1 MLHVCFSLYMYWEGC
16 YRRLF
21 SEGQWVFQIFCQQFL
36 LYHVSPCSR
45 STVNGCQLSP
55 HNSTPHNSTQLHS
68 TQLPTIPLHS
78 TPLYT
83 TSLHYTQL
91 PTTPL
96 HTTLHNYTPQHT
108 TPYNSTPLH
117 ITPHNSTPLHTT
129 RSNSWGCHLHVVSP
143 CQLYYYLVSFFHFN
157 SMTGRRLA
165 WFSLGLCL
173 CHHWFTSPV

>member
-1 MLHVCFSLYMYWEGC
+1 MLHVCFSLYMYWGMLQAIIFW
-16 YRRLF
+16 RPVSF
-21 SEGQWVFQIFCQQFL
+21 SNILSTIFTVPCFPMFKIYSQW
-36 LYHVSPCSR
+36 
-45 STVNGCQLSP
+45 LSAF
-55 HNSTPHNSTQLHS
+55 STQLHS
-68 TQLPTIPLHS
+68 TQLH
-78 TPLYT
+78 
-83 TSLHYTQL
+83 
-91 PTTPL
+91 TTPL

-129 RSNSWGCHLHVVSP
+129 GSNSWGCHLHVVSP

>member
-1 MLHVCFSLYMYWEGC
+1 MMDVACVLLFVHVLRDVTGDYFLKASEFFKYSVNNFYCTMFPHVQDLQSMAVSFLHTTPL
-16 YRRLF
+16 
-21 SEGQWVFQIFCQQFL
+21 
-36 LYHVSPCSR
+36 H
-45 STVNGCQLSP
+45 TTP
-55 HNSTPHNSTQLHS
+55 HNSTPHNYQ
-68 TQLPTIPLHS
+68 QFHS

>member
-1 MLHVCFSLYMYWEGC
+1 MLHVCFSLYMYWGMLQAIIFW
-16 YRRLF
+16 RPVSF
-21 SEGQWVFQIFCQQFL
+21 SNILSTIFTVPCFPMFKIYSQW
-36 LYHVSPCSR
+36 
-45 STVNGCQLSP
+45 LSAF
-55 HNSTPHNSTQLHS
+55 STQHHS

-78 TPLYT
+78 TPLHT
-83 TSLHYTQL
+83 TSLHYAQL